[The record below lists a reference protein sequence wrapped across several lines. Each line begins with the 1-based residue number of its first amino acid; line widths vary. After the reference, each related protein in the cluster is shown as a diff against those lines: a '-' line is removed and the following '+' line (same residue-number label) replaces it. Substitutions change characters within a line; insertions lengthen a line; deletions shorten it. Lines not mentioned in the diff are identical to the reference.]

1 MWFLCATMRVEI
13 ITIGD
18 EILIGQIVDTNS
30 AWMAQQLNDIGAK
43 VERITTVSDHMEE
56 ILESLADAEKRADVV
71 LITGGLGPTKDDI
84 TKKALATYF
93 HCGFTFHPQI
103 ADHIA
108 KLFARFGKEM
118 SELNRLQ
125 AELPSAC
132 IPLQN
137 DQGTAPGMWFE
148 RNATVFVSMPGV
160 PYEMKGIMRVHV
172 LPKLVDKFKMPTI
185 LHRTV
190 LTMGMGESWLSERI
204 ASWEDALPAGIKL
217 AYLPSPGRVRLR
229 LSAIGEDFRSVR
241 TALDVEVE
249 KLLAIIP
256 ELVYGFDDDLIEQ
269 VVGRKLRAMNCTLS
283 TAESC
288 TGGLIAHRITSI
300 SGSSDY
306 YIGSVVAYSNRI
318 KTDGLGVD
326 KAAIE
331 QFGAVSE
338 EVVRQMAD
346 GVRSRFGTDYAIAT
360 SGIAGPNG
368 GTDEKPVGT
377 VWIAVAGP
385 EGTIAKKYLFGHDRQ
400 RNIEISCNTALNM
413 LRKQLM

>member
-1 MWFLCATMRVEI
+1 
-13 ITIGD
+13 
-18 EILIGQIVDTNS
+18 
-30 AWMAQQLNDIGAK
+30 
-43 VERITTVSDHMEE
+43 
-56 ILESLADAEKRADVV
+56 
-71 LITGGLGPTKDDI
+71 
-84 TKKALATYF
+84 
-93 HCGFTFHPQI
+93 
-103 ADHIA
+103 
-108 KLFARFGKEM
+108 
-118 SELNRLQ
+118 
-125 AELPSAC
+125 
-132 IPLQN
+132 
-137 DQGTAPGMWFE
+137 
-148 RNATVFVSMPGV
+148 
-160 PYEMKGIMRVHV
+160 
-172 LPKLVDKFKMPTI
+172 
-185 LHRTV
+185 
-190 LTMGMGESWLSERI
+190 
-204 ASWEDALPAGIKL
+204 GIKL

-229 LSAIGEDFRSVR
+229 LSAIGEDFSSVR

-331 QFGAVSE
+331 KFGAVSE